1 MHNMGNRKRRR
12 EKREESQRVGETS
25 MSHIS
30 LEFPAEKPH
39 CTAAVIRVENKGRR
53 QAGRE
58 QEQDTDT
65 DSEDAEDIVSTF

>member
-1 MHNMGNRKRRR
+1 
-12 EKREESQRVGETS
+12 

-30 LEFPAEKPH
+30 LEFPAEKPQRS
-39 CTAAVIRVENKGRR
+39 AAVIRVENKGRR